1 MVILLPANL
10 AVSAP
15 TYLGSERSA
24 EDDSAKFGILG
35 FEKAQSKA
43 SKASAQA
50 DSAKFTQ
57 KVNIILAQ
65 QSTQLPLT
73 IRYGGTEARGGFV
86 LIQLTAPNR
95 DTTQPAYGSK
105 LRLYDVHLAKMFE
118 TSHFLCQ
125 QSRGV
130 SGYEWVYSADNGSI
144 RMGNFR
150 IPCTLASEMA
160 STYGLGKPERTS
172 IARDS
177 EGGPPESD
185 VYSIPIFEIA
195 GSKVQRWMNFVQNF
209 KPCNIQNIPRICGT
223 GDRQREP
230 ASDAPPPVKKQ
241 VLSKI

>member
-1 MVILLPANL
+1 MYKPPLPQPQLDRTSITSDRTVLSKTYAIAKKAERHNLAKLMTCAIILLPANL
-10 AVSAP
+10 AFSAP
-15 TYLGSERSA
+15 TYLGSEPSA
-24 EDDSAKFGILG
+24 E
-35 FEKAQSKA
+35 
-43 SKASAQA
+43 A

-65 QSTQLPLT
+65 DSTQVPLS

-86 LIQLTAPNR
+86 LMQLTAPNR
-95 DTTQPAYGSK
+95 DTTQPAYGGK

-125 QSRGV
+125 QFRGI
-130 SGYEWVYSADNGSI
+130 SGYEWVYSAGNGSI

-150 IPCTLASEMA
+150 IPCSLASEMA

-172 IARDS
+172 IAKDT

-185 VYSIPIFEIA
+185 VYSIPILDIT

-209 KPCNIQNIPRICGT
+209 KPTSR
-223 GDRQREP
+223 
-230 ASDAPPPVKKQ
+230 
-241 VLSKI
+241 VL